1 MITALAVQPMPDAA
15 QVEGEAGAS
24 RGAVLRNLDL
34 LEARR
39 MVREVTGQG
48 RFRAWAARVRGVKQG
63 NNLACQN

>member
-1 MITALAVQPMPDAA
+1 LITALAAQPMLAAA

-34 LEARR
+34 LEARGL
-39 MVREVTGQG
+39 VCEVTGQG
-48 RFRAWAARVRGVKQG
+48 RFRAWAARVRGVEQG